1 MPLSLNALRAV
12 TGSLWTSIEVV
23 ASTGS
28 TNADLLRRGGAE
40 GQVLVAEEQT
50 AGRGRM
56 GRSWVSQP
64 GASLTFSVLLRPVL
78 VPPARRGWLPL
89 LTGVAVA
96 VAVRATAGVDATV
109 KWPNDVLAGER
120 KLAGILAEQSG
131 EVVVVGIG
139 VNVAT
144 TAEALPASPGG
155 LRATSLL
162 VEGASVSR
170 EALLAAI
177 LRELE
182 ARYLAFRADPDA
194 ARGGLLAEYRALCAT
209 LGHSV
214 RVELPGGQVLTGV
227 AEDVDADGRLLVAA
241 AAGEPPVPIAA
252 GDVIHLRLLRREPLR
267 HEGGHLVVGDPLVPA
282 AERGLS
288 GVFDHRLLVIVAG
301 EPADR
306 VHVRKPGNGRE
317 DDFLAFIAAEQL
329 RAAEAADRLQVV
341 AHLGFVVTL
350 VLVGPSLRRPPTPDP
365 RDHVLHDPPALGCW
379 LFL

>member
-1 MPLSLNALRAV
+1 MALAADALRDVIGA
-12 TGSLWTSIEVV
+12 LWTSVEVV
-23 ASTGS
+23 PVTGS

-56 GRSWVSQP
+56 DRSWVSQP
-64 GASLTFSVLLRPVL
+64 GTSLTFSVLLRPLL

-96 VAVRATAGVDATV
+96 VAVRTAADVDATL

-131 EVVVVGIG
+131 EVVVIGIG

-144 TAEALPASPGG
+144 HAEALPVSPGG

-162 VEGASVSR
+162 VEGGSVSR
-170 EALLAAI
+170 EVLLAGI

-227 AEDVDADGRLLVAA
+227 AGDVDADGRLLVAS
-241 AAGEPPVPIAA
+241 AAGAPPTAVSA
-252 GDVIHLRLLRREPLR
+252 GDVIH
-267 HEGGHLVVGDPLVPA
+267 
-282 AERGLS
+282 
-288 GVFDHRLLVIVAG
+288 
-301 EPADR
+301 
-306 VHVRKPGNGRE
+306 VR
-317 DDFLAFIAAEQL
+317 
-329 RAAEAADRLQVV
+329 
-341 AHLGFVVTL
+341 
-350 VLVGPSLRRPPTPDP
+350 
-365 RDHVLHDPPALGCW
+365 
-379 LFL
+379 

>member
-1 MPLSLNALRAV
+1 MPLSSDALRDV

-28 TNADLLRRGGAE
+28 TNADLLRRGGPE
-40 GQVLVAEEQT
+40 GQVLVADEQT

-64 GASLTFSVLLRPVL
+64 GASLTFSVLLRPVP

-96 VAVRATAGVDATV
+96 VAVRAAAGVGATL

-144 TAEALPASPGG
+144 QADALPVSPGG

-162 VEGASVSR
+162 VEGGSVSR
-170 EALLAAI
+170 EVLLARI

-182 ARYLAFRADPDA
+182 ARYLAFRADPDV

-227 AEDVDADGRLLVAA
+227 AEDIDADGRLLVAS
-241 AAGEPPVPIAA
+241 AAGEPPAPPTPVAA
-252 GDVIHLRLLRREPLR
+252 GDVIHLRLLW
-267 HEGGHLVVGDPLVPA
+267 HEGGHFVVGDPLVPA
-282 AERGLS
+282 AERGLR
-288 GVFDHRLLVIVAG
+288 GVFDHRLLVVVAG
-301 EPADR
+301 EPPNR

-317 DDFLAFIAAEQL
+317 DDFLAFIAAQQL
-329 RAAEAADRLQVV
+329 RATEAADRL
-341 AHLGFVVTL
+341 
-350 VLVGPSLRRPPTPDP
+350 
-365 RDHVLHDPPALGCW
+365 
-379 LFL
+379 

>member
-1 MPLSLNALRAV
+1 MALSSDALRDV
-12 TGSLWTSIEVV
+12 TGSLWASIEVV

-96 VAVRATAGVDATV
+96 VAVREAADVGATL
-109 KWPNDVLAGER
+109 KWPNDVLVGER

-131 EVVVVGIG
+131 DAVVVGVG

-144 TAEALPASPGG
+144 HAEALPVSPGG

-162 VEGASVSR
+162 VEGGSVPR
-170 EALLAAI
+170 EALLAGI

-182 ARYLAFRADPDA
+182 SRYAAFRADPDA

-209 LGHSV
+209 LGHPV

-227 AEDVDADGRLLVAA
+227 AEDIDADGRLLVASA
-241 AAGEPPVPIAA
+241 VGEPPTPIAA
-252 GDVIHLRLLRREPLR
+252 GDVIHLRLLRHEPLR
-267 HEGGHLVVGDPLVPA
+267 HEGGHFVVGDPLVPA
-282 AERGLS
+282 A
-288 GVFDHRLLVIVAG
+288 
-301 EPADR
+301 
-306 VHVRKPGNGRE
+306 
-317 DDFLAFIAAEQL
+317 
-329 RAAEAADRLQVV
+329 
-341 AHLGFVVTL
+341 
-350 VLVGPSLRRPPTPDP
+350 
-365 RDHVLHDPPALGCW
+365 
-379 LFL
+379 